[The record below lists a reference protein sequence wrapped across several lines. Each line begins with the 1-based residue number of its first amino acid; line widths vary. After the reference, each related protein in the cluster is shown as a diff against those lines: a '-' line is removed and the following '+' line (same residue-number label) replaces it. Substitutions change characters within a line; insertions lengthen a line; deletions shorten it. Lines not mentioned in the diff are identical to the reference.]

1 MAIDRPAVSP
11 LEPTGPPDLDAIY
24 APVVD
29 GLARVESRLT
39 ELGEG
44 KFSYL
49 TEPLDHMLESIG
61 KMMRPAVTLLSA
73 GFHPNDGKNA
83 EIMAGAV
90 ELLHIAT
97 LIHDDTVDDSDLR
110 RGRATVANLWGRDA
124 AVVVGDYIF
133 AASATFVCDTGNVR
147 VIRRF
152 AETIMELSKGQLYEM
167 ANAYSPEQDM
177 EAYLDRI
184 YNKTASLFATAAES
198 GAVLSGTDEP
208 TVQAL
213 REYGYNLGMAF
224 QIFDDIL
231 DVRGSR
237 EKIGKPVGN
246 DLLQGVVTLPVL
258 TYLNRNPGDRSV
270 TDFFANPDDREP
282 AARVIEAARAPEII
296 DEACAYAHEMCDK
309 ARAALAPLPDV
320 PERQSLLGLVD
331 YVIARDR

>member
-1 MAIDRPAVSP
+1 MALDRPDVS
-11 LEPTGPPDLDAIY
+11 TPDLVVVY
-24 APVVD
+24 APVAD
-29 GLARVESRLT
+29 GLKRVEARLT

-73 GFHPNDGKNA
+73 GFHPNDGKHA

-90 ELLHIAT
+90 ELLHVAT

-110 RGRATVANLWGRDA
+110 RGRATVAKLWGRDA

-133 AASATFVCDTGNVR
+133 AASATFVCDTGNIR

-167 ANAYSPEQDM
+167 ANAYRADQDM
-177 EAYLDRI
+177 ESYLDRI

-198 GAVLSGTDEP
+198 GAVLSGADEP
-208 TVQAL
+208 KVQAL
-213 REYGYNLGMAF
+213 RDYGYNLGMAF
-224 QIFDDIL
+224 QIIDDIL

-237 EKIGKPVGN
+237 DEVGKPVCN
-246 DLLQGVVTLPVL
+246 DLLQGVITLPML
-258 TYLNRNPGDRSV
+258 MYMKRHPADTSIAE
-270 TDFFANPDDREP
+270 FFANPDDREP
-282 AARVIEAARAPEII
+282 AGRAIEAVRAPEII
-296 DEACAYAHEMCDK
+296 DEAFAFAQEKCDE
-309 ARAALAPLPDV
+309 AREALTALPDTT
-320 PERQSLLGLVD
+320 ERRSLMSLAD

>member
-1 MAIDRPAVSP
+1 LALDRPAVSVP
-11 LEPTGPPDLDAIY
+11 ELGDIY
-24 APVVD
+24 APVAD
-29 GLARVESRLT
+29 GLKRVEARLN

-73 GFHPNDGKNA
+73 GFHPNDGKHA

-133 AASATFVCDTGNVR
+133 AASATFVCDTGNIR

-152 AETIMELSKGQLYEM
+152 AETIMELSKGQLHEM
-167 ANAYSPEQDM
+167 ANAYRADQDM
-177 EAYLDRI
+177 ESYLDRI
-184 YNKTASLFATAAES
+184 YNKTASLFATAAQS
-198 GAVLSGTDEP
+198 GALLSGADERK
-208 TVQAL
+208 VQAL
-213 REYGYNLGMAF
+213 RDYGYNLGMAF
-224 QIFDDIL
+224 QIIDDIL

-237 EKIGKPVGN
+237 DQVGKPVGN
-246 DLLQGVVTLPVL
+246 DLLQGVITLPML
-258 TYLNRNPGDRSV
+258 MYLKTHPGDQLIEK
-270 TDFFANPDDREP
+270 FFENPDDPEP
-282 AARVIEAARAPEII
+282 AMRVIEAARAPEII
-296 DEACAYAHEMCDK
+296 GPAFVFADEKCDEAR
-309 ARAALAPLPDV
+309 RALTALPDTT
-320 PERQSLLGLVD
+320 ERRSLTSLID

>member
-1 MAIDRPAVSP
+1 LVFDRPAVSP
-11 LEPTGPPDLDAIY
+11 LPGPPDLDAIY

-73 GFHPNDGKNA
+73 GFHPNDGKHA

-167 ANAYSPEQDM
+167 ANAYSPEQDIK
-177 EAYLDRI
+177 AYLDRI

-213 REYGYNLGMAF
+213 RDYGYNLGMAF

-258 TYLNRNPGDRSV
+258 TYMKRNPGDTSV
-270 TDFFANPDDREP
+270 ADFFNNPEDRDP

-296 DEACAYAHEMCDK
+296 YEACAFAHEMCEK
-309 ARAALAPLPDV
+309 AREALSPLPDV